1 MPHHSADVLII
12 GAGLGG
18 VAAARAALALGRT
31 VILTDAGDWLGGQ
44 LTTQAVP
51 PDEHPWIESDLV
63 SASYR
68 DLRTRIRDY
77 YRNHRPLTAQA
88 SQDEH
93 LNPGAGF
100 VSKLC
105 HEPRVSAAVL
115 AEMLA
120 PAVAEGRLTL
130 LFGQEPV
137 AAERDGERVASVTT
151 RDRATGQRQELVGQ
165 VVLDATELG
174 DLLELADIPHVVGA
188 ESHAQTGELHAPEQ
202 ADPLDQQAITW
213 CAAVE
218 YRAGENHVIEEPASY
233 AYWRDTVDPRWSG
246 SQLSWT
252 DIHPITLE
260 HRYRPL
266 FAGTPE
272 QAIDSKDR
280 DLWHYRR
287 ILARRQLQPSYTGGD
302 ISLVN
307 WPHTDY
313 WELPLVGVPEE
324 TRQEA
329 LRSARELTLS
339 FVYWM
344 QTEAPRPDGGHGY
357 PELRLCGEVL
367 GTEDGLAREPYV
379 RESRRIKALFT
390 VTEAH
395 IGCEMRGASAGS
407 AIFEDTV
414 GIGHYRIDLHPST
427 SGRTYVDIASFPF
440 QIPLGALIP
449 EETTNLLAANKNIGT
464 THITN
469 GAYRLHPVEW
479 SIGEAAGAIAA
490 YSLKVGLTAAEV
502 REDPTE
508 LAAFQQLL
516 ADELGVTL
524 EWPDEIRRTGAPDA
538 TGPVLKKQLASA
550 AVRKPS
556 R

>member
-1 MPHHSADVLII
+1 MPHRSADVLII

-18 VAAARAALALGRT
+18 VAAARAALALGKA
-31 VILTDAGDWLGGQ
+31 VILTDNSDWLGGQ

-51 PDEHPWIESDLV
+51 PDEHPWIESELV

-68 DLRTRIRDY
+68 ELRERIRDY
-77 YRNHRPLTAQA
+77 YRNHFPLTTQA
-88 SQDEH
+88 AEDEH
-93 LNPGAGF
+93 LNPGGGF

-115 AEMLA
+115 ADLLA
-120 PAVAEGRLTL
+120 PDVAAGRLTL
-130 LFGQEPV
+130 LLGHEPV
-137 AAERDGERVASVTT
+137 EAERAGDRVLSVTV
-151 RDRATGQRQELVGQ
+151 RERASSELRELAGQ

-174 DLLELADIPHVVGA
+174 DLLELADIAHVIGA
-188 ESHAQTGELHAPEQ
+188 ESRAQTGELHAPEQ

-218 YRAGENHVIEEPASY
+218 YRAGENHVIEKPAGY
-233 AYWRDTVDPRWSG
+233 EYWRDAVDPRWSG

-272 QAIDSKDR
+272 EAVHSTDR

-287 ILARRQLQPSYTGGD
+287 ILASRQLQPSYTGGD

-313 WELPLVGVPEE
+313 WELPLVGVPEP

-329 LRSARELTLS
+329 LRSARDLTLS

-357 PELRLCGEVL
+357 PELMLRGDVL
-367 GTEDGLAREPYV
+367 GTEDGLAREPYI

-395 IGCEMRGASAGS
+395 IGCEMRGANAGS
-407 AIFEDTV
+407 EIFADAV

-449 EETTNLLAANKNIGT
+449 QHVTNLLAANKNIGT

-490 YSLKVGLTAAEV
+490 YSLSVGLTPAQVRQDPAEL
-502 REDPTE
+502 RR
-508 LAAFQQLL
+508 FQDLL
-516 ADELGVTL
+516 SDELGVTL
-524 EWPDEIRRTGAPDA
+524 QWPEDIRRSGAPDA
-538 TGPVLKKQLASA
+538 TGPVLEKQLASA
-550 AVRKPS
+550 AARRSVR
-556 R
+556 

>member
-31 VILTDAGDWLGGQ
+31 VILTDAADWLGGQ
-44 LTTQAVP
+44 MTTQAVP
-51 PDEHPWIESDLV
+51 PDEHPWIETDLV
-63 SASYR
+63 SAGYCE
-68 DLRTRIRDY
+68 LRTRIRDY
-77 YRNHRPLTAQA
+77 YRNHRPLTAEA

-115 AEMLA
+115 ADMLA
-120 PAVAEGRLTL
+120 PDVAAGDLTL
-130 LFGQEPV
+130 LLGHEPV
-137 AAERDGERVASVTT
+137 AAERSGDRVRSVIV
-151 RDRATGQRQELVGQ
+151 RDRASGGQHELSGQ
-165 VVLDATELG
+165 MVLDATELG
-174 DLLELADIPHVVGA
+174 DLLELADIPHVIGA
-188 ESHAQTGELHAPEQ
+188 ESRSETGELHAPEE

-218 YRAGENHVIEEPASY
+218 YRAGESHVIEEPESY
-233 AYWRDTVDPRWSG
+233 AYWRDTVDPRWPG
-246 SQLSWT
+246 PQLSWT
-252 DIHPITLE
+252 DVHPITLE
-260 HRYRPL
+260 ERYRPL
-266 FAGTPE
+266 FEGTPE
-272 QAIDSKDR
+272 EAVHSEHR

-287 ILARRQLQPSYTGGD
+287 ILATRHLQPGYIGGD

-313 WELPLVGVPEE
+313 WELPLVGVSEE
-324 TRQEA
+324 TREEA

-344 QTEAPRPDGGHGY
+344 QTDAPRPDGGRGY
-357 PELRLCGEVL
+357 PELKLRGDVL
-367 GTEDGLAREPYV
+367 GTDDGLAREPYI

-395 IGCEMRGASAGS
+395 IGCEMRGEGAGS
-407 AIFEDTV
+407 ELFEDTV
-414 GIGHYRIDLHPST
+414 GIGFYRIDLHPST

-449 EETTNLLAANKNIGT
+449 EQTENFLAANKNIGT

-490 YSLKVGLTAAEV
+490 YSLDAGLTPAQV
-502 REDPTE
+502 RQDPAQLRTFQE
-508 LAAFQQLL
+508 LLS
-516 ADELGVTL
+516 DRLGVPL
-524 EWPDEIRRTGAPDA
+524 AWPEEIRRTGRPDA
-538 TGPVLKKQLASA
+538 TGPVLEKQVASLG
-550 AVRKPS
+550 VKR
-556 R
+556 RG